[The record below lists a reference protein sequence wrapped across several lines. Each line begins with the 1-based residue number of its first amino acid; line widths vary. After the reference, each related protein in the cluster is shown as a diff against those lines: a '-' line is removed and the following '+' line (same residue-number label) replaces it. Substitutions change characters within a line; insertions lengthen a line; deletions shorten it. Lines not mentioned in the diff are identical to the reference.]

1 MTTTSNAQKLE
12 ALRELKRREKLAEYQ
27 NNFEL
32 FAKEQIKIL
41 PKDSRLGFQPFLFND
56 AQKIVNDSIEKQL
69 KETGKVR
76 AIILK
81 ARQMGLSTY
90 TTGRVFWKSYFN
102 AYNKSVVMAHD
113 AATSDALFTM
123 SRNIISNMPEQFS
136 PTLKRSNAKEIMFEH
151 NESGYRLY
159 TAGSPEAGRGITP
172 TIAHLSEVSFWLHDE
187 KILAG
192 LFQGISQ
199 ADGTEVILES
209 TANGVGNSFHRLW
222 TDAVAGKNEYVP
234 IFVPWFL
241 MSEYRRVAPEGFER
255 TDEEEILVTRF
266 GLDND
271 QLYWRRLKV
280 AESGTDKFK
289 QEYPATPE
297 EAFIVSGSNVFS
309 IDKLS
314 RLIPQ
319 PILAQREFNFESMMM
334 EDARQGSIEI
344 FKYPSFDQSFAV
356 AADVSLGVGKDYS
369 CAVVMNKDKEICATY
384 RNNTIDP
391 SKFGDLLFYLG
402 RYYNNALMAVES
414 NSMGIATLNRL
425 AQMGYVNM
433 YYQTKMANV
442 SKEEG
447 ARMGWRTT
455 TSSKPAIIGFLK
467 SAIEQEEIWI
477 PSRTI
482 IGELM
487 NYVADDN
494 GRTNAIVGHNDD
506 TVIALAIVLEVI
518 RTHGDRLTTTNVPFT
533 QKIGNFQQLET
544 TWL

>member
-1 MTTTSNAQKLE
+1 MSITSNTQKLE

-41 PKDSRLGFQPFLFND
+41 PKDTRLGFQPFVFNE
-56 AQKIVNDSIEKQL
+56 AQKIANDAIEKQL

-81 ARQMGLSTY
+81 ARQMGLSTLS
-90 TTGRVFWKSYFN
+90 TGRVFWKSYFN

-113 AATSDALFTM
+113 SATSDALFTM
-123 SRNIISNMPEQFS
+123 SRNIISNMPDQFT
-136 PTLKRSNAKEIMFEH
+136 PVLKKSNAKEIMFEH

-172 TIAHLSEVSFWLHDE
+172 TIAHLSEVAFWLHDE

-199 ADGTEVILES
+199 AEGTEVILES

-222 TDAVAGKNEYVP
+222 KDAVAGKNEYIP

-241 MSEYRRVAPEGFER
+241 MPEYCREAPEGFER

-266 GLDND
+266 SLNND
-271 QLYWRRLKV
+271 QLYWRRLKI

-289 QEYPATPE
+289 QEYPSTPE
-297 EAFIVSGSNVFS
+297 EAFIVSGSNVFN
-309 IDKLS
+309 IEKLS
-314 RLIPQ
+314 KLIPQ

-344 FKYPSFDQSFAV
+344 FKYPTFDQSFAI

-369 CAVVMNKDKEICATY
+369 SAVVMNAEKEVCAVY
-384 RNNTIDP
+384 RNNMIDP

-447 ARMGWRTT
+447 LRMGWRTT
-455 TSSKPAIIGFLK
+455 TASKPAIIGFLK
-467 SAIEQEEIWI
+467 NAIEQEEIWI
-477 PSRTI
+477 PSRI
-482 IGELM
+482 MIGELM

-506 TVIALAIVLEVI
+506 TVIALAIALEVI
-518 RTHGDRLTTTNVPFT
+518 RTHGERLTTTNVPFT
-533 QKIGNFQQLET
+533 QKMGSFQQLET